1 MSKVRYIGYVFFRL
15 RCHMAVVLL
24 SLMTAMPLCGAVHD
38 VDSVLSVLDAEIEC
52 AAEYQAAKKKKIGAL
67 RDELDRAGNDAV
79 RFAIY
84 DDLNREYKYYQYDS
98 AYSYARR
105 MLDTAILLGDSAK
118 TAMARIALID
128 CYTAV
133 GFFKEAT
140 DMVDV
145 VKEEEIP
152 ADRLPYYY
160 ALCSKLYQN
169 MESYVGG
176 QGTELGRIY
185 AIKRREYL
193 DKGLA
198 SSRQNTR
205 EYASVVLDLMDI
217 NGENSADGRLKMLER
232 YDVDDHDKAINYSIT
247 GFARLNRGQID
258 EAIYYMA
265 LSAIHDIKSC
275 THETTAM
282 QWLARLMHDKGDY
295 SRANKY
301 IHLALDDAYFYNS
314 RLRQNEINVV
324 LPKIETA
331 RFNRVSGQLWFLVV
345 AITVVL
351 ALLVAVMVLLFK
363 LRRRNRSLAES
374 HKVIALKSGQL
385 EESNRSLTVLN
396 EKLKE
401 TNEIKDRYIIQSLYG
416 NSTFINEVEEK
427 CKIALRKLKARQ
439 YDDID
444 ALLYEIGIKKE
455 RERMFSSFDSAFLKL
470 FPNFIDEFN
479 RLFPEESRIVVDDAG
494 ELPTEIRIYALMRLG
509 IDNPSQVAKY
519 LNLSVNTVYVYKTK
533 LKSRAAVDKND
544 FDRLVMNIPKP

>member
-1 MSKVRYIGYVFFRL
+1 MS
-15 RCHMAVVLL
+15 LL
-24 SLMTAMPLCGAVHD
+24 AALSVCGAGLN
-38 VDSVLSVLDAEIEC
+38 VDSVLAVLDAEIEC
-52 AAEYQAAKKKKIGAL
+52 AAEYHAAKEKKIGAL
-67 RDELDRAGNDAV
+67 RDELYRAGDDVA
-79 RFAIY
+79 RFDLY
-84 DDLNREYKYYQYDS
+84 DDLNKEYKYYQYDS
-98 AYSYARR
+98 AYAYARR
-105 MLDTAILLGDSAK
+105 MLDTAILLDDSAK

-128 CYTAV
+128 CYSAV

-145 VKEEEIP
+145 VVEEEIP
-152 ADRLPYYY
+152 ADRLAYYY

-169 MESYVGG
+169 MEAYVGG
-176 QGTELGRIY
+176 QGTELGKIY
-185 AIKRREYL
+185 AARRREYL
-193 DKGLA
+193 DKGFAA
-198 SSRQNTR
+198 SKPNTR
-205 EYASVVLDLMDI
+205 EHASVVLDLMDI
-217 NGENSADGRLKMLER
+217 NGENSSDGRLKLLER
-232 YDVDDHDKAINYSIT
+232 YDVGDHDKAINYSIA
-247 GFARLNRGQID
+247 GFARLNCGQID

-275 THETTAM
+275 THETTAT
-282 QWLARLMHDKGDY
+282 QWLARMMHDKGDY

-301 IHLALDDAYFYNS
+301 IHIALDDAYFYNS

-345 AITVVL
+345 AIAVVL
-351 ALLVAVMVLLFK
+351 SLLGAVMVLLFK

-374 HKVIALKSGQL
+374 HKVIELKSGQL
-385 EESNRSLTVLN
+385 EESNHSLTVLN

-416 NSTFINEVEEK
+416 NSTFVNEVEEK
-427 CKIALRKLKARQ
+427 CKIAVRKLKARQ
-439 YDDID
+439 YDDIN
-444 ALLYEIGIKKE
+444 ALLYEMGIKKE

-479 RLFPEESRIVVDDAG
+479 RLFPEEYRIEVDDAG

-509 IDNPSQVAKY
+509 IDNPAQVAKY

-533 LKSRAAVDKND
+533 LKSRASVDKND
-544 FDRLVMNIPKP
+544 FDRMVMNIPKP